1 MLIKEA
7 LQNVGGLSNP
17 SKMPC
22 YGYSFPAETCNIG
35 SKLRKVENSICSK
48 CYAMKGNY
56 VFPKVKSAL
65 YNRLETLKNKTLW
78 IDSMVFLINT
88 RNMKHFRWHDSG
100 DLQSTEHLKMIIEVC
115 RKTEKTRH
123 WLPTRETKIVS
134 DVINENRDSIFW
146 DDYKSVIPE
155 NLTIRLSAMSFD
167 KQAPEKTAS
176 KYGLQ
181 VSGATKLTDGTCPAW
196 KQGGECKECRNCWNK
211 SVFNVVYKAH

>member
-7 LQNVGGLSNP
+7 LKNVGGLSNP

-35 SKLRKVENSICSK
+35 SKLRKVKNSICSK

-100 DLQSTEHLKMIIEVC
+100 DLQSTEHLKMIVEVC
-115 RKTEKTRH
+115 RKTENTRH
-123 WLPTRETKIVS
+123 WLPTRENKIVTEA
-134 DVINENRDSIFW
+134 IKEGLN
-146 DDYKSVIPE
+146 IPE
-155 NLTIRLSAMSFD
+155 NLIIRLSAMSFD
-167 KQAPEKTAS
+167 KQAPENTAR
-176 KYGLQ
+176 KFGLQ

>member
-7 LQNVGGLSNP
+7 LKNVGGLSNP

-100 DLQSTEHLKMIIEVC
+100 DLQSTEHLKMIVEVC

-123 WLPTRETKIVS
+123 WLPTRENKIVTEA
-134 DVINENRDSIFW
+134 IKEGLN
-146 DDYKSVIPE
+146 IPE
-155 NLTIRLSAMSFD
+155 NLIIRLSAMAFD
-167 KQAPEKTAS
+167 KQAPENTA
-176 KYGLQ
+176 KKFGLQ

>member
-7 LQNVGGLSNP
+7 LKNVGGLSNP

-100 DLQSTEHLKMIIEVC
+100 DLQSTEHFKMIIEVC
-115 RKTEKTRH
+115 RKTENTKH
-123 WLPTRETKIVS
+123 WLPTRENKVVTDTIKQGVA
-134 DVINENRDSIFW
+134 
-146 DDYKSVIPE
+146 IPE
-155 NLTIRLSAMSFD
+155 NLTVRLSAMAFD
-167 KQAPEKTAS
+167 KEAPAKTAS